1 MLSYLVEPLSDLEGG
16 RVVADRGLD
25 WEGGRTSQRRV
36 ATSPGSN
43 PWRPS
48 SCSTASRISSQ
59 GVSLLSPV
67 RDASTTRVIF
77 STVGPRN
84 RSTARSAAPRVRSLR
99 GFSWVRS
106 GEPAGCRTR
115 EEFPEG
121 DGVRLRVVG
130 SMLQRATSVR
140 GDVTNRGPL

>member
-1 MLSYLVEPLSDLEGG
+1 MITT
-16 RVVADRGLD
+16 VVTV
-25 WEGGRTSQRRV
+25 TSTFLAGSFGAAAV
-36 ATSPGSN
+36 AALILFLIMRELTSAHAEESGS
-43 PWRPS
+43 
-48 SCSTASRISSQ
+48 
-59 GVSLLSPV
+59 V
-67 RDASTTRVIF
+67 RSKV
-77 STVGPRN
+77 
-84 RSTARSAAPRVRSLR
+84 RSAAPRVRSPR

-115 EEFPEG
+115 EEFPEA